1 MNLFPLKL
9 KSMLA
14 IGCGFFFILPLK
26 AQTEIIE
33 PIEYGDMDR
42 WMVREV
48 KESFIIGG
56 NTKYLYE
63 LTTGDTLK
71 NNTPY
76 KNTDSP
82 WGTSSVMARVSGV
95 VKTSITVFPEAR
107 GEGYCARLETRMEH
121 CKALGLFN
129 IRVVAG
135 GTIFLGEMV
144 EPITDTKNPQG
155 KLISGIPFTKRPQAL
170 TYDYKVVTGG
180 LRTYASGFGKPESR
194 TDRDMAETCLL
205 LQHRWEDEEGNVFA
219 KRVGTAWECFEQSVT
234 EWQNGHRLPIRYG
247 DISSSSFYKPY
258 MGLINGEGAYY
269 TRNSKGKMV
278 PIQEIGWAE
287 PEEAVTHIVLRIS
300 SSNGGA
306 YIGSIDSKFWVDNVG
321 LVYEKEDQI

>member
-1 MNLFPLKL
+1 MNLFPFNLK
-9 KSMLA
+9 
-14 IGCGFFFILPLK
+14 FILTSGIGLCLMFPVI
-26 AQTEIIE
+26 AQTEIVE

-95 VKTSITVFPEAR
+95 VKTSITVFRNP
-107 GEGYCARLETRMEH
+107 GEKDIVPVWKPAW
-121 CKALGLFN
+121 N
-129 IRVVAG
+129 IVKYWDYS
-135 GTIFLGEMV
+135 IFASLPAEPFFRRMV
-144 EPITDTKNPQG
+144 EPITDTKNPQS
-155 KLISGIPFTKRPQAL
+155 KLISGIPFTKRPKAL

-180 LRTYASGFGKPESR
+180 LRTYASGFGKPEPR

-205 LQHRWEDEEGNVFA
+205 LQHRWEDAEGNVYA
-219 KRVGTAWECFEQSVT
+219 KRVGTAWECFDQSVT
-234 EWQNGHRLPIRYG
+234 EWQNGHRLPIYYG
-247 DISSSSFYKPY
+247 DISNEPFYKSY
-258 MGLINGEGAYY
+258 MGLINGKDAYY
-269 TRNSKGKMV
+269 TRNSQGKMV
-278 PIQEIGWAE
+278 PIQEIGWAA
-287 PEEAVTHIVLRIS
+287 PQEEVTHIVLRIS

-321 LVYEKEDQI
+321 LIYEKEN